1 MVFKALLYLLY
12 NSRLFLLGVLLYIF
26 FFFFVLI
33 FFLGGQIKVKRN

>member
-12 NSRLFLLGVLLYIF
+12 NSRLFLLGVLLSF
-26 FFFFVLI
+26 FLFFVLI